1 MHSLESRVVSVVLAA
16 WLLALA
22 LSGSAQALDY
32 VTVRAGET
40 QRERVGIVEVE
51 AVDGGVLLAGR
62 DGALWPIT
70 KEEIVSRR
78 SDDKPF
84 AVFTREEAIRQL
96 ATEFPGMKAHST
108 QHYIVFSNTSPAYA
122 RWVGGLFEGLF
133 KAYYNYWSRRGATL
147 VEPEF
152 PLVAIVFDG
161 QTSFAAHAHQE
172 IGERAGSIIG
182 YYSLKTN
189 RMTTCDLTGVEA
201 GGAANDRNAA
211 ARIQQI
217 LSQPAAERNV
227 ATIVHE
233 ATHQLAFN
241 SGLHR
246 RYADVPFW
254 VSEGLAMYF
263 ETPNLESTKGWRNI
277 GSVNRVNLGVFR
289 RLVGERPA
297 GSLSSLLTDD
307 TRFTNPSTDDFAYAE
322 AWALT
327 YFLLQTRGEAY
338 VKFLAEI
345 ATQKPL
351 LDVSPEE
358 RLRMFKAA
366 FGDDV
371 VGLERDFLRYMKS
384 VN

>member
-1 MHSLESRVVSVVLAA
+1 MRRFCLPCFIFCVLVG
-16 WLLALA
+16 
-22 LSGSAQALDY
+22 GSAQALDY
-32 VTVRAGET
+32 VTIRQGES
-40 QRERVGIVEVE
+40 QRELAGKIEVE
-51 AVDGGVLLAGR
+51 AVDGGVLLQCR
-62 DGALWPIT
+62 DGHLWPIT

-78 SDDKPF
+78 TDNKPF
-84 AVFTREEAIRQL
+84 AVFTREETIRQL
-96 ATEFPGMKAHST
+96 AAEFPGFKAHTT
-108 QHYIVFSNTSPAYA
+108 QHYIVYSNTSPAYA
-122 RWVGGLFEGLF
+122 RWVGSLFEGLH
-133 KAYYNYWSRRGATL
+133 KAFYNYWSRRGATL

-161 QTSFAAHAHQE
+161 PASFATHAHQE

-189 RMTTCDLTGVEA
+189 RMTTCDLTGIEA
-201 GGAANDRNAA
+201 NSAVSERTAA
-211 ARIQQI
+211 ARINQI

-254 VSEGLAMYF
+254 VSEGIAMYF

-289 RLVGERPA
+289 RYLPSRPA
-297 GSLSSLLTDD
+297 GGLTALLIDD
-307 TRFTNPSTDDFAYAE
+307 TRFTNPATDDEAYAE
-322 AWALT
+322 AWALN

-338 VKFLAEI
+338 VKYLAALAE
-345 ATQKPL
+345 QKPL
-351 LDVSPEE
+351 IDVSPDE
-358 RLRMFKAA
+358 RLRAFKDV
-366 FGDDV
+366 FGEDLL
-371 VGLERDFLRYMKS
+371 GLETDFLRYMKS